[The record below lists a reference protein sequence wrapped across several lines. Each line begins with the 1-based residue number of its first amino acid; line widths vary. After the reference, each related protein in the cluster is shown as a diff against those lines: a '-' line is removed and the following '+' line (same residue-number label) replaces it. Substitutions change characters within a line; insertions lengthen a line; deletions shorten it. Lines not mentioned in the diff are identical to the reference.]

1 MRGPVTG
8 TSSLGHDWW
17 DALAEGV
24 LLIVDG
30 RVVDLNAAA
39 ASLLDV
45 ERSRAR
51 GAALIAVVRDHR
63 IEEAWE
69 ASRTTELELR
79 SRRVEF
85 VPTEAGLL
93 LRDVTERRRVE
104 ESARELLAV
113 LSHELRTPVTSVRAV
128 LDALIADPDPVLA
141 ARFLPRAIAETER
154 LTRLLDDLTV
164 DVKPPVLRRLSV
176 EELVDRAAGVLQPV
190 LNRRGVTLRRDLPD
204 VVVLADEDKLLQVIV
219 NLVEN
224 AAVHGPAD
232 EVVDLVGLVENSRLR
247 LEVRDRGE
255 PLDPL
260 TVEMLFEPHSRGRGS
275 AKGTGLGLYIVRSI
289 ASRWGGESWGGPRT
303 DGGAVGNAF
312 GVSVPLAAAV

>member
-1 MRGPVTG
+1 
-8 TSSLGHDWW
+8 
-17 DALAEGV
+17 
-24 LLIVDG
+24 
-30 RVVDLNAAA
+30 
-39 ASLLDV
+39 
-45 ERSRAR
+45 
-51 GAALIAVVRDHR
+51 
-63 IEEAWE
+63 
-69 ASRTTELELR
+69 

-85 VPTEAGLL
+85 VPIESGLL
-93 LRDVTERRRVE
+93 LRDVTERRRAE
-104 ESARELLAV
+104 ENARELLAV

-204 VVVLADEDKLLQVIV
+204 VLVLAEEDKLLQVIV

-275 AKGTGLGLYIVRSI
+275 AK
-289 ASRWGGESWGGPRT
+289 
-303 DGGAVGNAF
+303 
-312 GVSVPLAAAV
+312 